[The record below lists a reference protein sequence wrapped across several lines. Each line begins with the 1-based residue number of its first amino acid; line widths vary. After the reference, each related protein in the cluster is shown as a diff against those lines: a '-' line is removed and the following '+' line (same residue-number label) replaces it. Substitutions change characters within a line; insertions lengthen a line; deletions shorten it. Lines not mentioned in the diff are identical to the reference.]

1 MASPP
6 IRLLLNPKAGAGAA
20 LRKLN
25 ALREALRRQGLEHDV
40 AETSRPGD
48 AGRLARVAREDG
60 VQVLAVVGGDGTL
73 NETVQAYI
81 DEDGKPLGG
90 PDLAVIPA
98 GTGGDFKR
106 SLGLSGSLEE
116 AVGRLRSPGRPV
128 DLGALRLVDQRGA
141 PALRAFLN
149 ITSFGVG
156 GHADQL
162 VNEGPK
168 WLGGKPAFFLGS
180 LRATLGYRNQ
190 GVRVKVDGRVLYEG
204 PAFNVA
210 VANGRYFGGG
220 MLVAPHADLSDG
232 EFDVIV
238 LGDLTLP
245 EKLALA
251 GSLYEGTHLAHRKIL
266 EGRGRV
272 VEAEPLAPW
281 SQVLIDMDG
290 ETPGRLALRAEVLPG
305 ALRLRFLHTAIQG
318 LLAATPGQ
326 GGGWRPRHRA
336 SSPRHLLTRRRSGAV
351 PWHLFTRRRSG
362 AAPRRRRPAPPP
374 RPSSPRRTAH
384 APPSMRR

>member
-81 DEDGKPLGG
+81 DDDGKPLDG

-190 GVRVKVDGRVLYEG
+190 GVRVKIDGRVLYEG

-305 ALRLRFLHTAIQG
+305 ALRLRFLRAAIRRR
-318 LLAATPGQ
+318 LAATPGK

-336 SSPRHLLTRRRSGAV
+336 SSPRHLLTRRRSGALAAS
-351 PWHLFTRRRSG
+351 PHAQTIRSRAS
-362 AAPRRRRPAPPP
+362 AASARA
-374 RPSSPRRTAH
+374 TASALVTPTH
-384 APPSMRR
+384 SA